1 MNALL
6 WRFPAWFHGLVYLL
20 TGRRLAWP
28 CGDERRWLSRDEYW
42 QAMIAGKV
50 VEQG

>member
-20 TGRRLAWP
+20 TGRRLAWD
-28 CGDERRWLSRDEYW
+28 GERYRWLGFREYW
-42 QAMIAGKV
+42 AALIEDRVKQ
-50 VEQG
+50 E

>member
-20 TGRRLAWP
+20 IGRRLAWLY
-28 CGDERRWLSRDEYW
+28 GGERRWLSRAEYW

-50 VEQG
+50 VER